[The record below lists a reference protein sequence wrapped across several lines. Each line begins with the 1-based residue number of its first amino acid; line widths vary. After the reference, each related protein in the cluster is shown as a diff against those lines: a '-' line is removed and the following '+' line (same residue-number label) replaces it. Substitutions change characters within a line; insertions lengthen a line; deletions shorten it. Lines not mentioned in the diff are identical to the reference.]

1 MPLVPNLHPK
11 LTAQPYRLAVIGEA
25 PGKDEVSLGLP
36 FVGMSGQ
43 LLSKLLSRNGL
54 LRDACFIGNVC
65 QTNPPGNDIRL
76 FNWEGPEIQNGIA
89 QLTADLEV
97 FKPNLCVLLGNTAL
111 RAFGLP
117 PTITK
122 LRGSLLL
129 GHLNGTAYKCL
140 PSIHPAAVL
149 REYQQWFCLDK
160 DLRRAKLEA
169 TTKDLH
175 LPHPD
180 LLVDFTPEQILCE
193 LEKIKRDKPLISIDI
208 EGYVDAM
215 TCISIATSS
224 TTSFILPFI
233 TDFWGPP
240 ENEARMWRLFSNILT
255 DPTIPKVLQNC
266 MYDMFVLQYSYNI
279 PVRGVV
285 DDTMLKHWEL
295 LCEMPKSLA
304 FQTSIYTRH
313 PYYKGD
319 RHSPDLK
326 THHRYCC
333 LDSIVTYEINE
344 VLSKNLVGRQAAN
357 YKFNLSL
364 TEPLLY
370 MELHGMAYDKPK
382 AMARHAAL
390 TVQANR
396 MQFALNAVAGLKTPT
411 THAEWFAVLVQQ
423 FCFVRAAASVTSL
436 ADVLPNCKITNL
448 AEAQRAVAILHK
460 PILSLADQGELSSLT
475 KTGLNVDSP
484 KQLCAFLYRDL
495 ALPVQYKKVAGRLTD
510 KETTDILALLT
521 LFKKTEDLT
530 LKLII
535 QLRGVRTRLE
545 NLDVKL
551 DPDGRIRCGY
561 NQLAQDTKGDETGSG
576 GVTSTGRLSC
586 SESPTGSGF
595 NLQTV
600 TKKDRDVFP
609 ADPGYWFAQLDL
621 AGADGW
627 TVAAHCKACGDPT
640 MMDDYL
646 NGLKPAKIIALLYE
660 RGSSILRLPR
670 HELKTLCACV
680 DQDGWLY
687 FASKRVQHG
696 SNYGMKG
703 QTMSAQIL
711 KDSYKLFGVPISVEP
726 HTCDQLQTY
735 YFMRYPGILQWHDRI
750 KRALK
755 DDGFIISASG
765 HKRIF
770 FGRRNDHDTFKQA
783 CAEEPQNN
791 TTYATNLAMF
801 RLWTDR
807 ANRSVSNMRT
817 ILRIQPLHTV
827 HDALNVQFPK
837 ADLAWALTSLR
848 SYFNNPIQ
856 IAGQTIV
863 IPFEGAYGP
872 SWGELGEKHGG
883 GKI

>member
-1 MPLVPNLHPK
+1 
-11 LTAQPYRLAVIGEA
+11 
-25 PGKDEVSLGLP
+25 
-36 FVGMSGQ
+36 MS
-43 LLSKLLSRNGL
+43 
-54 LRDACFIGNVC
+54 
-65 QTNPPGNDIRL
+65 QTL
-76 FNWEGPEIQNGIA
+76 
-89 QLTADLEV
+89 
-97 FKPNLCVLLGNTAL
+97 
-111 RAFGLP
+111 
-117 PTITK
+117 
-122 LRGSLLL
+122 
-129 GHLNGTAYKCL
+129 YK
-140 PSIHPAAVL
+140 
-149 REYQQWFCLDK
+149 
-160 DLRRAKLEA
+160 
-169 TTKDLH
+169 
-175 LPHPD
+175 
-180 LLVDFTPEQILCE
+180 
-193 LEKIKRDKPLISIDI
+193 
-208 EGYVDAM
+208 
-215 TCISIATSS
+215 
-224 TTSFILPFI
+224 
-233 TDFWGPP
+233 
-240 ENEARMWRLFSNILT
+240 
-255 DPTIPKVLQNC
+255 
-266 MYDMFVLQYSYNI
+266 
-279 PVRGVV
+279 
-285 DDTMLKHWEL
+285 
-295 LCEMPKSLA
+295 
-304 FQTSIYTRH
+304 
-313 PYYKGD
+313 
-319 RHSPDLK
+319 
-326 THHRYCC
+326 YCC
-333 LDSIVTYEINE
+333 LDSTVTREIRD
-344 VLSKNLVGRQAAN
+344 VLHKNLAGRQFAN

-396 MQFALNAVAGLKTPT
+396 MQFALNAIAGLKTPT

-460 PILSLADQGELSSLT
+460 PILSRADQGELSALT

-484 KQLCAFLYRDL
+484 KQLCTFLYRDL
-495 ALPVQYKKVAGRLTD
+495 ALPIQYKKVAGRLTD

-551 DPDGRIRCGY
+551 NPDGRIRCGY

-696 SNYGMKG
+696 CLTAGHEVLTHVGWCPIEQLSKGTPIVSWTAPGFFQWDVPTEVINYDYTGHLFHFVGSSYDLEVTHDHRMPLYTNNILRVEEAATVAQRKAADLPLSGAWLGKRQEPLARLAACIMSDGCYTERGHLTFHFKKERKIDRLITLLDTHNIHYTASHNTDNTVTISCAINPPRLPKLLGPWVLAWDDHSMAEFVDEYTYWDGHHGKTSRTVFSVNKPHLMWLATMTRLSRSGYSYQGVFTSGFGSQVHRLNLNQRTKAALESMQVTSKEVTDVPVYCVKVLSGFFLVRKGDKIMVTGNSNYGMKG

-791 TTYATNLAMF
+791 TTYATNLAMS
-801 RLWTDR
+801 RLWDDPE
-807 ANRSVSNMRT
+807 NRVQNAGRT
-817 ILRIQPLHTV
+817 RLRIQPLHTV

-837 ADLAWALTSLR
+837 ADLTWALTSLR

-856 IAGQTIV
+856 IAGQTII

-872 SWGELGEKHGG
+872 SWGELGEKYGG